1 MQIFSDTI
9 FTIINTMKKSQLLI
23 YGCAILLIT
32 VFFTTVMTGCAT
44 TGSGRRSM
52 TGVSR
57 YFDKDVNTVW
67 DAVIQAAE
75 GIPLDVRD
83 KEKGLLRTNWV
94 VGRSTTKTSG
104 LLLEGTWQER
114 YRFHVRVAG
123 EGGKTYVSINA
134 QMEDKPP
141 GGSAAYRWNRV
152 ESDGSLEQDF
162 LKKLETILGSK

>member
-1 MQIFSDTI
+1 
-9 FTIINTMKKSQLLI
+9 MKKSQLLI
-23 YGCAILLIT
+23 YGCAILLFAA
-32 VFFTTVMTGCAT
+32 FFTTVPTGCAT

-67 DAVIQAAE
+67 DAVVQAVE
-75 GIPLDVRD
+75 GTPVDIRD
-83 KEKGLLRTNWV
+83 KEKGFLRTNWV

-114 YRFHVRVAG
+114 YRLHVRIAG
-123 EGGKTYVSINA
+123 IGDKSYVSINA
-134 QMEDKPP
+134 QREEKPP

-152 ESDGSLEQDF
+152 ESDGTLEQDF
-162 LKKLETILGSK
+162 LKKLETILGSS